1 MEKARKLNEA
11 IQLLEIVRHTL
22 TEIGEAC
29 ESEKKLIFKAL
40 DVEDAEQVEDA
51 SLYKIVLDLDY
62 NGGELKSN
70 AEDVASIIKYLE
82 KIKL

>member
-22 TEIGEAC
+22 NEISEAC
-29 ESEKKLIFKAL
+29 ESERKLIFKAL
-40 DVEDAEQVEDA
+40 EVDDAEKIEDAK
-51 SLYKIVLDLDY
+51 LYSIVLDLDY
-62 NGGELKSN
+62 NGGELKRN
-70 AEDVASIIKYLE
+70 AEDVANVIKYLE

>member
-11 IQLLEIVRHTL
+11 LQLLEIVRHTL
-22 TEIGEAC
+22 REIGEAC
-29 ESEKKLIFKAL
+29 ESERKLLFRAL
-40 DVEDAEQVEDA
+40 EVEDAEKIEDA
-51 SLYKIVLDLDY
+51 SLYKIALDLDY
-62 NGGELKSN
+62 NAEELKSN

>member
-11 IQLLEIVRHTL
+11 LQLLEIVRHTL
-22 TEIGEAC
+22 LEIGEAC
-29 ESEKKLIFKAL
+29 ESERKLLFRAL
-40 DVEDAEQVEDA
+40 EVEDAEKIEDA
-51 SLYKIVLDLDY
+51 SLYKIALDLEY
-62 NGGELKSN
+62 NAEELNSN

>member
-40 DVEDAEQVEDA
+40 EVEDAEQVEDA

-62 NGGELKSN
+62 NAGELKSN
-70 AEDVASIIKYLE
+70 AEDVASIVKYLE